1 MMFLLY
7 ILIGLYVYVKKIE
20 QLLDQFNAK
29 IRAFYYGKNQV
40 EMDKKEIARQ
50 AKFVNEMAKGRKS
63 VVKGK
68 VIGGGIINQEFSM
81 LEDIDKAISESESAI
96 GELENELAEEK

>member
-1 MMFLLY
+1 
-7 ILIGLYVYVKKIE
+7 
-20 QLLDQFNAK
+20 
-29 IRAFYYGKNQV
+29 
-40 EMDKKEIARQ
+40 MDKKEIARQ

-96 GELENELAEEK
+96 GELENELAEEKQRAATGTFGTSAVKINPSINVEL